1 MATENPED
9 PPQDEVSDKE
19 MSVLANSLASSQEAM
34 NVLGSALAGQVVG
47 ALKAQG
53 LLSVPA
59 QPPPTHGGQPAL
71 RSDEHPYHMMGP
83 RFDDPIQFRRPAHA
97 STGYGM
103 APPFFPPPGP
113 APYGWH
119 APVYTQGPSHAGFDS
134 PFDRLGPPSHA
145 RTESRV
151 VYGSDPGSSHSSRPG
166 SSSCLSEAGEEEGEE
181 EEEEEEGDA
190 ISLHPDWDIDLEP
203 GRGLIDENLK
213 TFVKQCVQSPLT
225 NQQRKKA
232 LDKYPLPDVTELRP
246 PKLDMTMKLLV
257 GKPVSSHDGWLQ
269 KMQALCTDA
278 YAPLLA
284 ILNESKSDNQPTAD
298 EMSSAVKCSLKL
310 MGNVFARLTK
320 ERRRKAL
327 LGIHKDLAHMADEEF
342 KQSDVLFGEDVVER
356 VKKRHDA
363 LRTLKTMKQPFQ
375 RGGAQKKNRFGRRE
389 NQGYPQQSRFK
400 PGLYKR
406 PKFSFHQK
414 GQQSQAKRD

>member
-1 MATENPED
+1 MANENPED
-9 PPQDEVSDKE
+9 SSHDEVSNNK
-19 MSVLANSLASSQEAM
+19 MSVLANSLASSKEAM

-53 LLSVPA
+53 LLSGPA
-59 QPPPTHGGQPAL
+59 QPPTTHGGQPAL
-71 RSDEHPYHMMGP
+71 RSGELPHHMIGP
-83 RFDDPIQFRRPAHA
+83 PRLDNPIQFRHTGHA

-103 APPFFPPPGP
+103 APYFPPLGH
-113 APYGWH
+113 APYGWP
-119 APVYTQGPSHAGFDS
+119 APVGVYNQGQGPSHAGFDS

-145 RTESRV
+145 HTERREV
-151 VYGSDPGSSHSSRPG
+151 HGSDPGSSHSSRP
-166 SSSCLSEAGEEEGEE
+166 SSSCHSEAGGEGEE
-181 EEEEEEGDA
+181 EEEGDS

-213 TFVKQCVQSPLT
+213 TFVKQCVQSPMT

-232 LDKYPLPDVTELRP
+232 LDKYPLPDVAELRP

-278 YAPLLA
+278 YASLLA
-284 ILNESKSDNQPTAD
+284 ILNENKSDSPPTAD
-298 EMSSAVKCSLKL
+298 EMLSAIKCSLKL

-327 LGIHKDLAHMADEEF
+327 LGIHKDLAHMADEDF

-356 VKKRHDA
+356 VKKRHDS
-363 LRTLKTMKQPFQ
+363 LKTLRIMKQPFQ

-400 PGLYKR
+400 PGMYKR
-406 PKFSFHQK
+406 PKFSFQQK
-414 GQQSQAKRD
+414 GQQTQTKRD